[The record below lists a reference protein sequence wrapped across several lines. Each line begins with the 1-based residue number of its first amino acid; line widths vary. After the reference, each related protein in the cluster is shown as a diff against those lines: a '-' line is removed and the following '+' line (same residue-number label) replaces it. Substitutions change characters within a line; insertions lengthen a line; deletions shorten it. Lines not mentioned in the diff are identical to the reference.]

1 MTAKCESCRRGLDG
15 RNGNGYSPCG
25 CEKKVVVIGSPSR
38 VNNLVRA
45 MCCVLSRPPKKP

>member
-15 RNGNGYSPCG
+15 RNGNGFSPCG